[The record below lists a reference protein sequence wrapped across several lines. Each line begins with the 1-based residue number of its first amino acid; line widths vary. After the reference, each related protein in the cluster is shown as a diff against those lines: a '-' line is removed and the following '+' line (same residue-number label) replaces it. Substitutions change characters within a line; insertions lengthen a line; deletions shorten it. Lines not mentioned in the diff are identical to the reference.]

1 MVSAILVYKKCGN
14 SEEATKF
21 TREECA
27 KEDFAEVAFEL
38 DLRGSSRFLEAER
51 RKIKKQHE

>member
-1 MVSAILVYKKCGN
+1 MCAILVCKKCGN

-38 DLRGSSRFLEAER
+38 DLRDFSEAES